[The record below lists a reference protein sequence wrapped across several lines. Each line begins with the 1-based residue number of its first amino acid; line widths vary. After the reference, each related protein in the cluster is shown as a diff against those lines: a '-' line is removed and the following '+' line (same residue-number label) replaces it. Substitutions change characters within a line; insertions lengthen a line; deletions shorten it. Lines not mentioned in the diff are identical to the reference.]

1 MRPILKG
8 AGTDYTAQVPDKFTW
23 QRFNNKKPKQ
33 QTAAYTALT
42 TAFGITGNPDPLVVS
57 VTDALDGVLQIIK
70 LPKPTEVQKDAKKAI
85 LEKASDVWKLASG
98 PLIAAL
104 GSFCAYCETFIP
116 GLVEVDHVANKAS
129 FPTFA
134 LDWTNFL
141 PSCGPCNN
149 RKSDDPNRAT
159 VAAYKSPPP
168 PLVST
173 APENDFNDLL
183 LDHFHWPHTRVDTYQ
198 FFLNRLLFQA
208 ADGTWHAVGP
218 VNAASLTFDSIT
230 SIDVVTRDIRADVA
244 FNGVPANVRVW
255 VNVSPEGQDL
265 VELCHL
271 NDFGNASD
279 SKTYDRRAFN
289 RTLNWFRVLNLL
301 NPLRTIAPSQF
312 AIFWQVVMIMAGVS
326 GFWSSWL
333 TILSSFAD
341 PLLPGHTLGYLF
353 WNYSVQ
359 PGTPFPGT
367 DPAGLKTID
376 IVAGV
381 SRQGVSDAPTAQACV
396 SPA

>member
-1 MRPILKG
+1 VRSILKG
-8 AGTDYTAQVPDKFTW
+8 PGTDYTAQVPVAFTW
-23 QRFNNKKPKQ
+23 QRLNNKKQ
-33 QTAAYTALT
+33 VTLAYTALT
-42 TAFGITGNPDPLVVS
+42 TAFGITSDPDPLVVT
-57 VTDALDGVLQIIK
+57 VTDALAGVLQIIK
-70 LPKPTEVQKDAKKAI
+70 IQTPTDAQKEAKKAI
-85 LEKASDVWKLASG
+85 LERASDVWKLASG

-104 GSFCAYCETFIP
+104 GSFCAYCETSIP

-134 LDWTNFL
+134 LDWENFL

-159 VAAYKSPPP
+159 VAAYPPALP
-168 PLVST
+168 PT
-173 APENDFNDLL
+173 APENEFNDAL
-183 LDHFHWPHTRVDTYQ
+183 LDHFHWPHTREDTYQ

-218 VNAASLTFDSIT
+218 LNAANLAFDSIT
-230 SIDVVTRDIRADVA
+230 SVDVVTRVIRANVA
-244 FNGVPANVRVW
+244 FNGVLLKNVRVW
-255 VNVSPEGQDL
+255 VNVNPEGEDL
-265 VELCHL
+265 VDLCKL
-271 NDFGNASD
+271 NDPGDASA

-289 RTLNWFRVLNLL
+289 RTLNWFKALNLL
-301 NPLRTIAPSQF
+301 YPLSTIATSNF
-312 AIFWQVVMIMAGVS
+312 AVFWTIVMIMAGVS

-341 PLLPGHTLGYLF
+341 PLRPGHSLGFAF
-353 WNYSVQ
+353 WNYSVL

-367 DPAGLKTID
+367 NPAGLQTIN
-376 IVAGV
+376 IAAGV